1 MAPKK
6 EKRPASEVE
15 PRASSRRGFLK
26 GGAGLVA
33 GAAAAQLL
41 PVRVQAQQPA
51 NNSGTLQ
58 QLMNPNG
65 RAILIKGGTILSMD
79 QKVGDFEKGDV
90 LIQGKKIVSVGPN
103 LEAPKSAIVV
113 DGSNRIVMPGFI
125 DTHHHQ
131 YETILRTVLADGII
145 LEANAPGPKN
155 NYEALIV
162 TYLTPHYTPADARIA
177 ELLSSLS
184 QINAGVITAV
194 DTSQVQLT
202 PEHTDA
208 CIAGLKESGRRCVFA
223 YGTRGENAV
232 ARSKSELMRLRK
244 QYFASDDQLLTLGST
259 GGSGD
264 EWKFARSLNLPI
276 IIHATTEPVA
286 GRQQGFGDASLMG
299 PDCEYIHCTRLTD
312 MTWKKIADT
321 GGKVS
326 IAPAIEMQMQHGYPA
341 IQKALDHGIRPSISV
356 DVECNMTADLFTVM
370 RAAFLSQR
378 ALANEAII
386 KRDPKA
392 PALLLSRQAI
402 EFATINGATVAHLDS
417 KTGSL
422 TPGKEADVIM
432 LATDRINAAPV
443 NNVPGTVVTLMDTSN
458 VDNVFIAGKVAKFG
472 GKLVG
477 IDLNRVLADAN
488 KARDGVLQRANYTR
502 NMFGTCCAT

>member
-1 MAPKK
+1 MAAKK
-6 EKRPASEVE
+6 ERGPTDASEVDTK
-15 PRASSRRGFLK
+15 ASSRRGFLK
-26 GGAGLVA
+26 GSAGLVA

-41 PVRVQAQQPA
+41 PIGVQAQQPP

-103 LEAPKSAIVV
+103 VEAPKSAIVV
-113 DGSNRIVMPGFI
+113 DGSNRILMPGFI

-131 YETILRTVLADGII
+131 YQTILRSILADGII
-145 LEANAPGPKN
+145 IEANAPGPKN
-155 NYEALIV
+155 NYATVIGQQ
-162 TYLTPHYTPADARIA
+162 LTPHYTPADARIA
-177 ELLSSLS
+177 ELISSLS
-184 QINAGVITAV
+184 QINGGVITTV

-208 CIAGLKESGRRCVFA
+208 CIAGLKESGRRCLFA
-223 YGTRGENAV
+223 YAAGGENAQ
-232 ARSKSELMRLRK
+232 ARTKSELTRLRK
-244 QYFASDDQLLTLGST
+244 QYFASDDQLLTLAS
-259 GGSGD
+259 GGASVD
-264 EWKFARSLNLPI
+264 DWKFARTLNVPI
-276 IIHATTEPVA
+276 VNHATTERSA
-286 GRQQGFGDASLMG
+286 FEDASLMG
-299 PDCEYIHCTRLTD
+299 PDIEYIHCARLPD
-312 MTWKKIADT
+312 ATWKRIADT

-326 IAPAIEMQMQHGYPA
+326 IAPAIEMQMQHGYPP
-341 IQKALDHGIRPSISV
+341 IQKALDHGLRPSISV

-458 VDNVFIAGKVAKFG
+458 VDNVFIAGKVAKFD